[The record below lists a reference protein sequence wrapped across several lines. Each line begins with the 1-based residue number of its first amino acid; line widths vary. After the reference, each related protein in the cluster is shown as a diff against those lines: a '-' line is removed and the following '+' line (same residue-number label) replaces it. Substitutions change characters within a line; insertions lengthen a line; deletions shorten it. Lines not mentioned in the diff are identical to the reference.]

1 MNNIKP
7 ELIGFYSNCYPDEDV
22 CFMVGMGDVLND
34 DLDEMMEDDEVE
46 AAAESFFEKSPVL
59 RNNYSRDAEC
69 YYTFSNLSAKQ
80 VFDAIKD
87 LGFTYKGPVD
97 KAAINF

>member
-7 ELIGFYSNCYPDEDV
+7 ELIGFYSSCYPNQDV
-22 CFMVGMGDVLND
+22 CFMVGMGDVSN
-34 DLDEMMEDDEVE
+34 DEMMEDDEVE

-97 KAAINF
+97 KTAINF

>member
-7 ELIGFYSNCYPDEDV
+7 ELIGFYSSCYPNQDV
-22 CFMVGMGDVLND
+22 CFMVGMGDVSN
-34 DLDEMMEDDEVE
+34 DEMMEDDEVE